1 MIKIGSSTQFIK
13 ILIGPCIRQFSYEV
27 NNNFL
32 NEFNL
37 PKINPYSSL
46 KDNKLFFNL
55 PKFAINILKKYKL
68 SSIKDFRK
76 NTYMDSNY
84 FSYRESKFKKQSDY
98 GRNISL
104 VSIK

>member
-1 MIKIGSSTQFIK
+1 MFRPLTIPICLS
-13 ILIGPCIRQFSYEV
+13 LRPCLFPISYEV
-27 NNNFL
+27 DNNFL